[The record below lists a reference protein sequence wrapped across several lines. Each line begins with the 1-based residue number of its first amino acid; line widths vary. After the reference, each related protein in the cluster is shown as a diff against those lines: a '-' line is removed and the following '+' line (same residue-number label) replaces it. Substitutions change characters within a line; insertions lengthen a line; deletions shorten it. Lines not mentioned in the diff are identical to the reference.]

1 MTAID
6 VISTDLDWREKE
18 IASMRIL
25 LSGNTLTNSQRR
37 ALLRAA
43 WAMLY
48 AHYEGFIKNT
58 LTIFYDEAEKVIGK
72 CDDLPVI
79 TKAFALRDPL
89 KQFKTLSHCDLL
101 NKIQNFSAEH
111 LAKHP
116 KFPDVDTTSNL
127 WPHVLIDLLK
137 TADLNT
143 CIVERYEA
151 KLRTLVSRRNSIA
164 HGEKNYINELKYY
177 LGFEAVVYEVLY
189 DIALQ
194 VDQRLSSPPYI

>member
-6 VISTDLDWREKE
+6 IISNDLDWREKE

-25 LSGNTLTNSQRR
+25 LSGNSLNKSQRT

-58 LTIFYDEAEKVIGK
+58 LTIFYDEAEKTVCK
-72 CDDLPVI
+72 CENLPVT

-89 KQFKTLSHCDLL
+89 KKIKTLSHCDLL
-101 NKIQNFSAEH
+101 NKIENFTAEY
-111 LAKHP
+111 LAIHP

-127 WPHVLIDLLK
+127 WPHVLMDLLK

-143 CIVERYEA
+143 DIIERHEA

-164 HGEKNYINELKYY
+164 HGEKNYIDELKYY
-177 LGFEAVVYEVLY
+177 LSYEAVVYEVLY

-194 VDQRLSSPPYI
+194 VDQRLSSSPYI